1 MKDQTMTQQN
11 LQLPDG
17 TVRMAPT
24 DEAIIA
30 ITAATATQVFT
41 MTNEKV
47 VRYVLGVRIVNS
59 SGVSRTPS
67 GAVLPLP
74 ANAATNTTN
83 TVSVTDSAFAN
94 GDTLFIRYASYA
106 V

>member
-1 MKDQTMTQQN
+1 MTQTN
-11 LQLPDG
+11 LQLPNG
-17 TVRMAPT
+17 NVRMAPA

-30 ITAATATQVFT
+30 ITSGTATQVFT
-41 MTNEKV
+41 MANEKV

-59 SGVSRTPS
+59 AGVSRSPS

-74 ANAATNTTN
+74 ANAATNATK

-94 GDTLFIRYASYA
+94 GDTVFIRYTSYA